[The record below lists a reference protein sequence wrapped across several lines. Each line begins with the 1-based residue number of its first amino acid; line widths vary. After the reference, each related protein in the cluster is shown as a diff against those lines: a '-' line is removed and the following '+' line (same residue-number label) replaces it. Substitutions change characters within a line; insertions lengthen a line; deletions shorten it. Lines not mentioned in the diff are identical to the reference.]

1 MLVILE
7 KFSKLS
13 SAKQI
18 YRYIHQTLVP
28 PVFHRLQYIKRITD
42 ILTTLTDV
50 ATAGFVGL
58 IINNNQCIILYAETI
73 TNSR

>member
-7 KFSKLS
+7 KFAKLS

-18 YRYIHQTLVP
+18 YWYIHQTSI
-28 PVFHRLQYIKRITD
+28 FHRLWFIKRITD
-42 ILTTLTDV
+42 ILTTITDV

-58 IINNNQCIILYAETI
+58 IIIDNRVSYSMQ
-73 TNSR
+73 RQ